1 MFCSINGETF
11 YIYLYY
17 MCYVIGIK
25 IPKKQTIKIGST
37 VLDLDAIDIP
47 VQSGFAYDH
56 WPVIFKEPQE
66 KEGSD
71 NNTKSIIRPGL
82 MHWELIPNWVRNE
95 KELIESRKKY
105 TTLNIKAET
114 LLSNKVAQTA
124 IHSNRCLVLAS
135 HFFEWQQIEKEKYP
149 HCISIIES
157 PLFYIAGVWNTWTN
171 QNTGE
176 EKNTF
181 GIITTEANDLMS
193 KIHNVKKRMPT
204 ILKEDL
210 ANSWVN
216 ENLNEV
222 QILELA
228 KHQLEDSKMK
238 AHTVAKNFQ
247 QSPTPCEKVDYKIF
261 TPQTL
266 F

>member
-1 MFCSINGETF
+1 
-11 YIYLYY
+11 

-37 VLDLDAIDIP
+37 VLDIDAIDIP
-47 VQSGFAYDH
+47 MQSGFAYDQ
-56 WPVIFKEPQE
+56 WPVVFNEP
-66 KEGSD
+66 S
-71 NNTKSIIRPGL
+71 NNDTINTPHKSLLRPGI
-82 MHWELIPNWVRNE
+82 MHWELIPHWVRNE
-95 KELIESRKKY
+95 KELSESRKKY

-114 LLSNKVAQTA
+114 ILSNKVAQTS
-124 IHSNRCLVLAS
+124 IHTNRCLVLAS

-149 HCISIIES
+149 HLISIKES

-176 EKNTF
+176 IKNSF
-181 GIITTEANDLMS
+181 GIITTEANGLMS

-204 ILKEDL
+204 ILEENL
-210 ANSWVN
+210 ANTWVN
-216 ENLNEV
+216 ENLNEA

-228 KHQLEDSKMK
+228 KHQMDDNKMN
-238 AHTVAKNFQ
+238 AYTVAKNFQ
-247 QSPTPCEKVDYKIF
+247 QIENPCEKVEYKIF

>member
-1 MFCSINGETF
+1 
-11 YIYLYY
+11 

-37 VLDLDAIDIP
+37 VLDIDAIDIP
-47 VQSGFAYDH
+47 MQSGFAYDQ
-56 WPVIFKEPQE
+56 WPVIFKELFL
-66 KEGSD
+66 
-71 NNTKSIIRPGL
+71 RPGL
-82 MHWELIPNWVRNE
+82 MHWELIPHWVRNE
-95 KELIESRKKY
+95 KELSESRKKY

-114 LLSNKVAQTA
+114 ILSNKVAQTS
-124 IHSNRCLVLAS
+124 IHTNRCLVLAS

-149 HCISIIES
+149 HLISIKES

-176 EKNTF
+176 INNSF
-181 GIITTEANDLMS
+181 GIITTEANSLMS

-204 ILKEDL
+204 ILDENL

-216 ENLNEV
+216 ENLNDA

-228 KHQLEDSKMK
+228 KHQMDDNKMSSY
-238 AHTVAKNFQ
+238 TVAKNFQ
-247 QSPTPCEKVDYKIF
+247 QIENPCEKVEYKIF

>member
-1 MFCSINGETF
+1 
-11 YIYLYY
+11 
-17 MCYVIGIK
+17 MCYVIGVK
-25 IPKKQTIKIGST
+25 IPKKQTIKLGSA

-47 VQSGFAYDH
+47 VQSGFAYNQ
-56 WPVIFKEPQE
+56 WPVIFRAPLL
-66 KEGSD
+66 
-71 NNTKSIIRPGL
+71 RPGL

-114 LLSNKVAQTA
+114 LLSNKVAQST
-124 IHSNRCLVLAS
+124 IYTNRCLVLAS

-149 HCISIIES
+149 HCIAINDA

-176 EKNTF
+176 IKNSF
-181 GIITTEANDLMS
+181 GIITTEANALMS

-204 ILKEDL
+204 ILNEVL

-216 ENLNEV
+216 ENLNDT
-222 QILELA
+222 QLLEIA
-228 KHQLEDSKMK
+228 KHQFTATNMR
-238 AHTVAKNFQ
+238 AHTVAKHFQ
-247 QSPTPCEKVDYKIF
+247 QSSSPCEKVDYKIF
-261 TPQTL
+261 TPQSL

>member
-1 MFCSINGETF
+1 
-11 YIYLYY
+11 

-25 IPKKQTIKIGST
+25 IPKKQTIKVGDT

-47 VQSGFAYDH
+47 MQSGFAYDQ
-56 WPVIFKEPQE
+56 WPVIFKEPLL
-66 KEGSD
+66 
-71 NNTKSIIRPGL
+71 RPGL
-82 MHWELIPNWVRNE
+82 MHWELIPHWVRNE
-95 KELIESRKKY
+95 KELSESRKKY

-114 LLSNKVAQTA
+114 ILSNKVAQTS
-124 IHSNRCLVLAS
+124 IHTNRCLVLAS

-149 HCISIIES
+149 HCISLNEI

-176 EKNTF
+176 TKNSF
-181 GIITTEANDLMS
+181 GIITTEANGLMG
-193 KIHNVKKRMPT
+193 KIHNIKKRMPT
-204 ILKEDL
+204 ILEEDA

-216 ENLNEV
+216 ENLNDT

-228 KHQLEDSKMK
+228 KHQMDDHKMS
-238 AHTVAKNFQ
+238 AYTVAKNFQ
-247 QSPTPCEKVDYKIF
+247 QSTNPCEKVEYKIF

>member
-1 MFCSINGETF
+1 
-11 YIYLYY
+11 

-37 VLDLDAIDIP
+37 LLDIDAIDTP
-47 VQSGFAYDH
+47 MQSGFAYDQ
-56 WPVIFKEPQE
+56 WPVIFNESSREDTINKTQ
-66 KEGSD
+66 
-71 NNTKSIIRPGL
+71 KSLLRPGL
-82 MHWELIPNWVRNE
+82 MHWELIPHWVRNE
-95 KELIESRKKY
+95 KELSESRKKY

-114 LLSNKVAQTA
+114 ILSNKVAQTS
-124 IHSNRCLVLAS
+124 IHTNRCLVLAS

-149 HCISIIES
+149 HLISIKES

-176 EKNTF
+176 IKNSF
-181 GIITTEANDLMS
+181 GIITTEANSLMS

-204 ILKEDL
+204 ILDENL
-210 ANSWVN
+210 ANTWVN
-216 ENLNEV
+216 ENLNDA

-228 KHQLEDSKMK
+228 KHQMDDHKMS
-238 AHTVAKNFQ
+238 AYTVAKNFQ
-247 QSPTPCEKVDYKIF
+247 QIENPCEKVEYKIF

>member
-1 MFCSINGETF
+1 
-11 YIYLYY
+11 
-17 MCYVIGIK
+17 MCYVIGIR
-25 IPKKQTIKIGST
+25 IPKKQTLKIGNT
-37 VLDLDAIDIP
+37 LLELEAIDIP
-47 VQSGFAYDH
+47 VKSGFAYDQ
-56 WPVIFKEPQE
+56 WPVIFKEPLL
-66 KEGSD
+66 
-71 NNTKSIIRPGL
+71 RPGL

-114 LLSNKVAQTA
+114 LLSNKVALAT
-124 IHSNRCLVLAS
+124 IYTHRCLVLAS

-149 HCISIIES
+149 HCIALNEL

-171 QNTGE
+171 QQTGE
-176 EKNTF
+176 IKNSF

-204 ILKEDL
+204 ILDDDL

-216 ENLNEV
+216 ENLNDA
-222 QILELA
+222 QLLEIA
-228 KHQLEDSKMK
+228 KHQYEEHKMK
-238 AHTVAKNFQ
+238 AYTVAKNFQ
-247 QSPTPCEKVDYKIF
+247 LSPTPCEKVDYKIF
-261 TPQTL
+261 TPQSL

>member
-1 MFCSINGETF
+1 
-11 YIYLYY
+11 
-17 MCYVIGIK
+17 MCYVIGVK
-25 IPKKQTIKIGST
+25 IPKKQTIKIGSA

-47 VQSGFAYDH
+47 VQSGFAYNQ
-56 WPVIFKEPQE
+56 WPVIFKEPLL
-66 KEGSD
+66 
-71 NNTKSIIRPGL
+71 RPGL

-114 LLSNKVAQTA
+114 LLSNKVAQST
-124 IHSNRCLVLAS
+124 IYTNRCLVLAS

-149 HCISIIES
+149 HCIAINDA

-176 EKNTF
+176 IKNSF
-181 GIITTEANDLMS
+181 GIITTEANALMS

-204 ILKEDL
+204 ILNDEL

-216 ENLNEV
+216 ENLNDT
-222 QILELA
+222 QLLEIA
-228 KHQLEDSKMK
+228 KHQFTATKMR
-238 AHTVAKNFQ
+238 AHTVAKHFQ
-247 QSPTPCEKVDYKIF
+247 QSSSPCEKLDYKIF
-261 TPQTL
+261 TPQSL

>member
-1 MFCSINGETF
+1 
-11 YIYLYY
+11 
-17 MCYVIGIK
+17 MCYVIGVK
-25 IPKKQTIKIGST
+25 IPKKQTIKIGSA

-47 VQSGFAYDH
+47 VQSGFAYNQ
-56 WPVIFKEPQE
+56 WPVIFKEPLL
-66 KEGSD
+66 
-71 NNTKSIIRPGL
+71 RPGL

-114 LLSNKVAQTA
+114 LLSNKVAQST
-124 IHSNRCLVLAS
+124 IYTNRCLVLAS

-149 HCISIIES
+149 HCIAINDA

-176 EKNTF
+176 IKNSF
-181 GIITTEANDLMS
+181 GIITTEANALMS

-204 ILKEDL
+204 ILNEVL

-216 ENLNEV
+216 ENLNDT
-222 QILELA
+222 QLLEIA
-228 KHQLEDSKMK
+228 KHQFTATNMR
-238 AHTVAKNFQ
+238 AHTVAKHFQ
-247 QSPTPCEKVDYKIF
+247 QSSSPCEKVDYKIF
-261 TPQTL
+261 TPQSL